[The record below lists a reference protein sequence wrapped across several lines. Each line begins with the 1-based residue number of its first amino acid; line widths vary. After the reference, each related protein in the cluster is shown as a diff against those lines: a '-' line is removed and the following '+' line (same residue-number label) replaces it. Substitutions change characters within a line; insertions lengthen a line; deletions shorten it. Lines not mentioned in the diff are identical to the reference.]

1 MSKKAYNKNRIINGS
16 HGKVFWDG
24 VKLSNAK
31 SMEAKA
37 TMAYEEI
44 NQPGSL
50 TTAQRYMGY
59 SIAGT
64 ITLYKIDSF
73 AAEKMVDAIKSG
85 VMPESTIIAALED
98 PAAYGYERVELTGVT
113 FDELTLMSWE
123 NRTLGE
129 EELPFKAEDFRYLD
143 KIS

>member
-31 SMEAKA
+31 SMEAK
-37 TMAYEEI
+37 TIMAYEEI

-143 KIS
+143 KVS

>member
-16 HGKVFWDG
+16 HCKVFWDG

-31 SMEAKA
+31 SMEAK
-37 TMAYEEI
+37 TIMAYEEI